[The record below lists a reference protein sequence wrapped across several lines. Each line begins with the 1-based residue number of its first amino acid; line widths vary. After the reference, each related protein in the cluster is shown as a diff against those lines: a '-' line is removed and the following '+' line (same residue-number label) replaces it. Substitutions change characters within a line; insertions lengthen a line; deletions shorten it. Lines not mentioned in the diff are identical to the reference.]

1 MKTPEQAAA
10 KWATNAGA
18 ASQTWVEGI
27 QNTNIDVMG
36 RAIAAK
42 GAAAAN
48 YQRVMTDGTYEKA
61 VQASGGTGN
70 WKAKT
75 EAKSGNYS
83 TGIQAGAAK
92 QASAIAKILAAE
104 QQIVASLPARVPG
117 NPQANLARV
126 QGVVMGLHARKGTL
140 KG

>member
-1 MKTPEQAAA
+1 MKSAEQAAA
-10 KWATNAGA
+10 RWLANAGA
-18 ASQTWVEGI
+18 ASQTWSDAI
-27 QNTNIDVMG
+27 QNTSVDVMG

-42 GAAAAN
+42 NVAAAN
-48 YQRVMTDGTYEKA
+48 FQRVMSDGTYEKA
-61 VQASGGTGN
+61 VQASGGTAN
-70 WKAKT
+70 WKSKT
-75 EAKSGNYS
+75 EAKQGNYS
-83 TGIQAGAAK
+83 TGIQAGASK

-104 QQIVASLPARVPG
+104 QQIVSSLPARVPG

>member
-1 MKTPEQAAA
+1 MKSAEQAAA
-10 KWATNAGA
+10 RWKANTAGA
-18 ASQTWVEGI
+18 GPTWSAGI
-27 QNTNIDVMG
+27 ESSSVDVAQ

-48 YQRVMTDGTYEKA
+48 YQKAMSDGTYEKGW
-61 VQASGGTGN
+61 QASGGTAN
-70 WKAKT
+70 WKAKSA
-75 EAKSGNYS
+75 AKEGNYV
-83 TGIQAGAAK
+83 TGVNAGAEK

-104 QQIVASLPARVPG
+104 QQIVSSLPARVPG

-126 QGVVMGLHARKGTL
+126 SGVVLGLHARKGTL